1 MLHPVYTYLRMVL
14 SAVAAAGSKYARL
27 RARHSVRK
35 AVIVPLVL
43 LLVTLFGVG
52 RIGDLPV
59 SSMMNRAKTFLTV
72 TYAARGSI
80 FFPGSAFSP
89 NPAPVFQPFIEPEIA
104 TDGPITKEDIRK
116 IARKAAH
123 RHGVDPVLIRS
134 MIAVESG
141 FDPLALSAKGA
152 MGVMQLMPGTA
163 AEMGVED
170 PYDVRQNI
178 DGAVRY
184 FKKLLH
190 RYRRYPK
197 KLELAL
203 AAYNAGPRNVRRH
216 RGIPP
221 YRETRRY
228 IRKVMARYH
237 KLKKE
242 ITL

>member
-1 MLHPVYTYLRMVL
+1 MHPVYTCLRMVL
-14 SAVAAAGSKYARL
+14 SAVAAAGSKCARL
-27 RARHSVRK
+27 RACHSVRK

-43 LLVTLFGVG
+43 LSMTIFGVG

-59 SSMMNRAKTFLTV
+59 SSMMNRAKSILTV
-72 TYAARGSI
+72 AYTQGSI

-89 NPAPVFQPFIEPEIA
+89 NPAPLFQPFIESETA
-104 TDGPITKEDIRK
+104 ADGPLTKEDIRK

-123 RHGVDPVLIRS
+123 RHGVDPILIRS

-141 FDPLALSAKGA
+141 FDPLARSRKGA

-170 PYDVRQNI
+170 PYDVHQNI

-203 AAYNAGPRNVRRH
+203 AAYNAGPRKVRRY

-221 YRETRRY
+221 YRETRKY

-242 ITL
+242 FTL

>member
-1 MLHPVYTYLRMVL
+1 MLHPVYAYLRMVL
-14 SAVAAAGSKYARL
+14 SAVVAAGSRYARL

-43 LLVTLFGVG
+43 LSMTLFGVG

-72 TYAARGSI
+72 AYERGSV
-80 FFPGSAFSP
+80 FFPGSGFSP
-89 NPAPVFQPFIEPEIA
+89 NPASVFQPFIEPETA
-104 TDGPITKEDIRK
+104 EDGPLTKEDIRK
-116 IARKAAH
+116 IARKAAQ
-123 RHGVDPVLIRS
+123 RHGVDPILIRS

-141 FDPLALSAKGA
+141 FDPLARSHKGA

-170 PYDVRQNI
+170 PYDVHQNI

-203 AAYNAGPRNVRRH
+203 AAYNAGPRKVRRY

-221 YRETRRY
+221 YRETRKY

-242 ITL
+242 FTL

>member
-1 MLHPVYTYLRMVL
+1 MLHPVYTCLRMVL
-14 SAVAAAGSKYARL
+14 SAVAATDSRYVRL
-27 RARHSVRK
+27 RACHFGRK
-35 AVIVPLVL
+35 AVIVPLAL
-43 LLVTLFGVG
+43 LSITLFGVG
-52 RIGDLPV
+52 RIGDLSV
-59 SSMMNRAKTFLTV
+59 SLMTNRAKTFLTV
-72 TYAARGSI
+72 AYERGSI

-89 NPAPVFQPFIEPEIA
+89 NPAHVFQPFIEPEIA
-104 TDGPITKEDIRK
+104 ADGPITKDDIRK

-123 RHGVDPVLIRS
+123 RHGVDPVLILS

-152 MGVMQLMPGTA
+152 MGVMQLMPRTA
-163 AEMGVED
+163 AEMGVEN
-170 PYDVRQNI
+170 PSDVRQNI

-221 YRETRRY
+221 YRETRKY

>member
-1 MLHPVYTYLRMVL
+1 MLHPVYAYLRMVL
-14 SAVAAAGSKYARL
+14 SAVAAAGSRYARL

-43 LLVTLFGVG
+43 LSMTLFGVG

-72 TYAARGSI
+72 AYERGSV

-89 NPAPVFQPFIEPEIA
+89 NPAPLFQPFIEPETA
-104 TDGPITKEDIRK
+104 ADGPITKEDIRK

-123 RHGVDPVLIRS
+123 RHGVDPILIRS

-141 FDPLALSAKGA
+141 FNPLARSHKGA

-163 AEMGVED
+163 AEMGVKD
-170 PYDVRQNI
+170 PYDVHQNI

-203 AAYNAGPRNVRRH
+203 AAYNAGPRKVRRY

-221 YRETRRY
+221 YRETRKY

-242 ITL
+242 FTL